1 MNKLPLVQRWLQPS
15 IACSVAAAV
24 SLSAQVSPPPNN
36 NPAGKSSATKAAE
49 AIPAGQR
56 LFYCSHS
63 LMWDTPAPLGEAA
76 SAYGIK
82 DHVLEFFRNVL
93 VVFIW
98 LKMNMLG
105 GRTRRKPENIDGFLN
120 STAGG
125 RELRLKA
132 RPPACLIQ
140 WRMPLPSD
148 SRGFCLWF
156 SRTMA
161 AGGSS
166 TLWGKGDYPQWKT
179 PRTFLKRPKLR
190 TSYTLGRKGP

>member
-1 MNKLPLVQRWLQPS
+1 MRIRFCGINCNLLHFNLRHTISEYGSTEPPL
-15 IACSVAAAV
+15 
-24 SLSAQVSPPPNN
+24 NF
-36 NPAGKSSATKAAE
+36 G
-49 AIPAGQR
+49 
-56 LFYCSHS
+56 
-63 LMWDTPAPLGEAA
+63 
-76 SAYGIK
+76 
-82 DHVLEFFRNVL
+82 FFRNVL

-179 PRTFLKRPKLR
+179 PRTFLKRQFYDLSSESSLLPHRPENKTYDLLEAHRR
-190 TSYTLGRKGP
+190 TGRALFEPSIHDLLWLGATR